1 MDAFHIPN
9 LLNQLQWANT
19 TLDQIQKSLEDY
31 LETKRAA
38 FPRFYFLSND
48 ELLSI
53 LSQTRN
59 PHAVQEHLCKCF
71 DSINR
76 VRFTEGA
83 AVIEGMEDMVK
94 EFVPFTEPVIAGP
107 QVELWLNH
115 IEAQMVMGLYQSTRL
130 SFVEYP
136 ENGRFREAWLFGQD
150 AIDNQDYKGQLP
162 YASQGTLATDMIFW
176 TVVT

>member
-9 LLNQLQWANT
+9 LLPMLKNSNE
-19 TLDQIQKSLEDY
+19 TLDQVQKKLEAY

-76 VRFTEGA
+76 VVFTEKNEIVAMSDMIQERVNFVESVSTA
-83 AVIEGMEDMVK
+83 A
-94 EFVPFTEPVIAGP
+94 PV
-107 QVELWLNH
+107 EKWLND
-115 IEAQMVMGLYQSTRL
+115 IEDRMIKALYAVSKKAFL
-130 SFVEYP
+130 EYP
-136 ENGRFREAWLFGQD
+136 EDGINRADWLLG
-150 AIDNQDYKGQLP
+150 P
-162 YASQGTLATDMIFW
+162 
-176 TVVT
+176 